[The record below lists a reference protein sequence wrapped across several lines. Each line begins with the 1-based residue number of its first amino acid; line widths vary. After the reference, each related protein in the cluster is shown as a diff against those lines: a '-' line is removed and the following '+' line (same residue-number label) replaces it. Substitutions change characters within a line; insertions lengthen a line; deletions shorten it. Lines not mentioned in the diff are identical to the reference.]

1 MNNNF
6 EKSATKIGAITTL
19 LGSVCMLGGAA
30 IGGISGADI
39 DVSLAA
45 NDIVGYLAAANES
58 KTILIA
64 NLSVWIVGVMLLGV
78 AASMMTYLSRENQI
92 LSLIARYNYWIGIPI
107 VVISYMAW
115 LAVVVRLT
123 SYEPS
128 SVSTIAESVGWF
140 AVRTDWVATVL
151 VLGTGPLLLSLA
163 GKNSWIPKW
172 LMVWSYFCFVAGF
185 LNIIA
190 MYLGGLS
197 TYGFLIIPVGMGW
210 MIAAGIVLIR
220 KSKTVAEQ

>member
-1 MNNNF
+1 MNNNLD
-6 EKSATKIGAITTL
+6 KSATKIGAITTL
-19 LGSVCMLGGAA
+19 LGSLCMLGGAA
-30 IGGISGADI
+30 ILGASGTDL

-45 NDIVGYLAAANES
+45 NDMAGYLNAVNES

-64 NLSVWIVGVMLLGV
+64 NLSVWIVGVLLLGV

-128 SVSTIAESVGWF
+128 SVSAIAEAVGWF
-140 AVRTDWVATVL
+140 AVRADWVATVL

-163 GKNSWIPKW
+163 GKKSWVPKW
-172 LMVWSYFCFVAGF
+172 LMVWSYFCIVVGF

-190 MYLGGLS
+190 MYLGGLN

-210 MIAAGIVLIR
+210 MIASSIVLF
-220 KSKTVAEQ
+220 KQLK